1 MRLDCPCLDP
11 RLWVCLV
18 GGEIGRME
26 KKKKREKIVGRSVW
40 LVGGGGGNFGGAQEF
55 SPRATK
61 TQSPQIGEKIV

>member
-26 KKKKREKIVGRSVW
+26 KKKKERKLLGEM
-40 LVGGGGGNFGGAQEF
+40 FGW
-55 SPRATK
+55 
-61 TQSPQIGEKIV
+61 

>member
-26 KKKKREKIVGRSVW
+26 KKKKKERKLLGEM
-40 LVGGGGGNFGGAQEF
+40 FGW
-55 SPRATK
+55 
-61 TQSPQIGEKIV
+61 